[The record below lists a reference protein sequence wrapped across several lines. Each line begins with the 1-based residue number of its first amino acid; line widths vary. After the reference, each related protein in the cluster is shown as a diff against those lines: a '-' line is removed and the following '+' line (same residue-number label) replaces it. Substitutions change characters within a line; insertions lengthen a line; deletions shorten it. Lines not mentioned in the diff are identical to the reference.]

1 MTPAQSLY
9 RIQQELALNE
19 ELRELLVEFSK
30 HYADTAL
37 RKNYSTND
45 AAMLIRQSG
54 MAEGVEQFIKDIT
67 KAPKLAQ
74 K

>member
-1 MTPAQSLY
+1 MTPEQSLY

-19 ELRELLVEFSK
+19 ELRELLVKFSK